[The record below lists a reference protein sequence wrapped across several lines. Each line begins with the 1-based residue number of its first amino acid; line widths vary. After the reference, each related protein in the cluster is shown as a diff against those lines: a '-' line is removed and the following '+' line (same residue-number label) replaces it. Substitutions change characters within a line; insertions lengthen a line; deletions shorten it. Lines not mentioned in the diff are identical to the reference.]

1 MDKARDTRWICSRT
15 LFAALVIQA
24 LTPDALDLTLLANHR
39 PPGPVFA
46 IMSMLVEEREVE
58 GELRFTTDDDAGS
71 RSSLTQSSPGEYP
84 STPPTD
90 NVMQPLWPE
99 LGLSRTVNRSSG
111 VLAQIGSTR
120 HAHSSSILRR
130 VGTAFDP

>member
-46 IMSMLVEEREVE
+46 IMSMLIEEREVE
-58 GELRFTTDDDAGS
+58 GSYDLRPMTTPSLVHPS
-71 RSSLTQSSPGEYP
+71 RNHPRGNAPRPLL
-84 STPPTD
+84 PT
-90 NVMQPLWPE
+90 
-99 LGLSRTVNRSSG
+99 T
-111 VLAQIGSTR
+111 
-120 HAHSSSILRR
+120 
-130 VGTAFDP
+130 